1 MAPMH
6 HHGVEQWSLD
16 GNQRSI
22 SRMPKREARVPVD
35 AARVDSRGVHT
46 VCTLKESE
54 AVMLPVHERA
64 GIEILGPYRSK
75 GKSRKLADALHALS
89 RIVEVPAI
97 DVHLFQAI
105 QERFGIRLNV
115 AEENRSVTSDQW
127 VERAL
132 LAYGCPIHEYY
143 GDGPNAS
150 RKRPFACTC
159 IQRRQR
165 GLEVRNGGGGTT
177 GPNRKESTGER
188 AGAHASSQGESY
200 IARTDR
206 GQRGPAVRSLRE
218 DFRGDTLPGLCAGV
232 ADRSARGPD
241 QAEAHR
247 AAIRSVYSAAS
258 SVEGRRKPLARTEV
272 VAHHIHASSYAGLP
286 HLCANELVLE
296 TGLRLS
302 DEIAADQRG
311 FDPYMFGRRV
321 QPGLFGPKTR
331 LVWMAPLASTII
343 GLSFSKPVQESLARN
358 RPYIW
363 GLRHHEEGAVLSE
376 FSGRYRYAYC
386 LDWSQFDSSVSASLL
401 NDMFRVVRSMLELTA
416 EEEDLYWR
424 YVNDF
429 IHTRI
434 LLPDGNIY
442 QVHRGVPSGSAFTSL
457 IDSMVNVYL
466 VNYVWFRLT
475 GHVLSHMQI
484 LVMGDDVVVG
494 TSERLELAEIA
505 NTASELGFKLNT
517 VKSVI
522 VNTHEEGH
530 GIHFIGHSWTYGRA
544 RRPKRELLQRAALPE
559 RHAPQSIARSLTRL
573 GGYAL
578 SSVDGLIILLEL
590 YDEESVTGSVIR
602 FLDDLRGHG
611 GGSRLRAHDLPGD
624 LRRRVMIEGAQT
636 PEVGVGSG
644 PHGILFGSMF

>member
-1 MAPMH
+1 M
-6 HHGVEQWSLD
+6 
-16 GNQRSI
+16 
-22 SRMPKREARVPVD
+22 PVD
-35 AARVDSRGVHT
+35 AARVDPREANT

-64 GIEILGPYRSK
+64 GIEIIGPYRSK

-89 RIVEVPAI
+89 RVVEVPAI

-105 QERFGIRLNV
+105 QERFGLRLNV
-115 AEENRSVTSDQW
+115 GEENRSVTSDQW

-132 LAYGCPIHEYY
+132 LAYGCPIHGYY
-143 GDGPNAS
+143 GDGPKAG

-159 IQRRQR
+159 IQRGQR
-165 GLEVRNGGGGTT
+165 GLEVRTGGNGAARPTGGGT
-177 GPNRKESTGER
+177 GEQ
-188 AGAHASSQGESY
+188 GASPASPQGQSN
-200 IARTDR
+200 IARTHR

-218 DFRGDTLPGLCAGV
+218 DFRGNTLPGLSAGV
-232 ADRSARGPD
+232 ANLASRGPN
-241 QAEAHR
+241 QTEAHR

-258 SVEGRRKPLARTEV
+258 SVEGRRKPIARTEV
-272 VAHHIHASSYAGLP
+272 VAHYIHASSYAGLP
-286 HLCANELVLE
+286 HLCANELALE
-296 TGLRLS
+296 NGLRLS
-302 DEIAADQRG
+302 DEIAANKRG
-311 FDPYMFGRRV
+311 FDPYLFGRRV

-343 GLSFSKPVQESLARN
+343 GLAFARPVQEALARN

-363 GLRHHEEGAVLSE
+363 GLRHHEEGAILAE

-386 LDWSQFDSSVSASLL
+386 LDWSQFDSSVSGSLL

-416 EEEDLYWR
+416 EEDELFWR

-434 LLPDGNIY
+434 VLPDGNIY

-466 VNYVWFRLT
+466 VNYVWYRMT
-475 GHVLSHMQI
+475 GHVLSHKQI

-505 NTASELGFKLNT
+505 SKADELGFRLNET
-517 VKSVI
+517 KSVI

-530 GIHFIGHSWTYGRA
+530 GIHFIGHSWSRGRA
-544 RRPKRELLQRAALPE
+544 RRPKRELLQRASLPE
-559 RHAPQSIARSLTRL
+559 RHAEQSVARSLTRL

-578 SSVDGLIILLEL
+578 SSVDGLIILIEL
-590 YDEESVTGSVIR
+590 YDEESITGSVLR
-602 FLDDLRGHG
+602 FLEDLRGHG

-624 LRRRVMIEGAQT
+624 IRRRVMIEGAET
-636 PEVGVGSG
+636 PSIGVGSG
-644 PHGILFGSMF
+644 PHPILFGSMF

>member
-1 MAPMH
+1 
-6 HHGVEQWSLD
+6 
-16 GNQRSI
+16 
-22 SRMPKREARVPVD
+22 MPVG
-35 AARVDSRGVHT
+35 AARADSTRSKP

-89 RIVEVPAI
+89 RVVEVPAI

-105 QERFGIRLNV
+105 RDRFGIRLNV
-115 AEENRSVTSDQW
+115 DEENRSVTSDQW

-132 LAYGCPIHEYY
+132 LAYGCPIHRFY

-150 RKRPFACTC
+150 RKRPPACTC
-159 IQRRQR
+159 IQRGQR
-165 GLEVRNGGGGTT
+165 GLEVRNSGNGAT
-177 GPNRKESTGER
+177 GPTRGGTGER
-188 AGAHASSQGESY
+188 AESSAETQGESY
-200 IARTDR
+200 IAPTDR

-218 DFRGDTLPGLCAGV
+218 DFRGDTLPGLSAGV
-232 ADRSARGPD
+232 AVGSARGPQ

-258 SVEGRRKPLARTEV
+258 SVEGRRKPIARTEV

-286 HLCANELVLE
+286 HLCANELALE
-296 TGLRLS
+296 TGLRLAGQ
-302 DEIAADQRG
+302 IADNKRG
-311 FDPYMFGRRV
+311 FDPYLFGRRV

-343 GLSFSKPVQESLARN
+343 GLAFARPVQEALARN

-363 GLRHHEEGAVLSE
+363 GLRHHEEGAILAE

-386 LDWSQFDSSVSASLL
+386 LDWSQFDSSVPASLI
-401 NDMFRVVRSMLELTA
+401 NDMFRVVRSMLDLTV
-416 EEEDLYWR
+416 EEDGLFHR

-434 LLPDGNIY
+434 VLPDGNVY

-466 VNYVWFRLT
+466 VNYVWYRLT
-475 GHVLSHMQI
+475 GHVLSHKQI

-505 NTASELGFKLNT
+505 RVADELGFKLNT

-530 GIHFIGHSWTYGRA
+530 GIHFIGHSWSRGRA
-544 RRPKRELLQRAALPE
+544 RRPQRELLQRASLPE
-559 RHAPQSIARSLTRL
+559 RHAEQSKSRSLTRL

-578 SSVDGLIILLEL
+578 SSVDGLIILIEL
-590 YDEESVTGSVIR
+590 YPEESITGSVIR

-624 LRRRVMIEGAQT
+624 LRRRVMIEGAET
-636 PEVGVGSG
+636 PDVGVGSG
-644 PHGILFGSMF
+644 PHGLLFGSLF